1 MIIGLNL
8 DQTLE
13 FISKFDPDKGV
24 EGGNPTVFTLNTLD
38 SRVMGHLRDLST
50 KMAINP
56 SASKTDDVET
66 TIAMN
71 DVAFQVVQFGL
82 GGAAPFQ
89 DEEKHDIPFAKVK
102 RHLRGKSYSIV
113 SEEIVNR
120 LPLNVI
126 AELSDEL
133 RKLNNLGDDEG
144 NA

>member
-8 DQTLE
+8 DQTIE
-13 FISKFDPDKGV
+13 FISKHDPDKGK
-24 EGGNPTVFTLNTLD
+24 EDGTPTVFTLNTLD

-56 SASKTDDVET
+56 KASADDDVET

-71 DVAFQVVQFGL
+71 DVNFQVVQFGL
-82 GGAAPFQ
+82 GGITPFQ
-89 DEEKHDIPFAKVK
+89 DENSNDIPFKTVK
-102 RHLRGKSYSIV
+102 RNLRGKSYEIV
-113 SEEIVNR
+113 SEVVVNR
-120 LPLNVI
+120 LPLKVL

-144 NA
+144 NE